1 VTIYNSNTQEKIMA
15 WNEPGNNGKDQD
27 PWGGNRR
34 PNGQDQGPPDLDEA
48 LGKLIEKFNG
58 LFGGSGNSGGGDTAA
73 PSGKFIGFGAAIVL
87 VLWAGMGFYTVDQ
100 QERAVVLRLGKFTET
115 VQPGL
120 HWNPPLIDH
129 VTKVNVTAV
138 RNVDHRALML
148 TEDENIVEV
157 GLSVQ
162 YVVSSPK
169 DFLLEVRNPEGSL
182 LQATESALRHV
193 VGGSEMHS
201 VLTEGRA
208 VLALDIE
215 SRLQGY
221 LNDYKTGLEVIKV
234 NVENTA
240 APSQVQDAFDDVI
253 KAREDEQRVKN
264 EAQAY
269 ANGIVPEARGRAQR
283 VSEEALAYREQVVAR
298 AAGEATRFTKLLT
311 EYQKAPEVTRE
322 RLYLV
327 AMEDVLSNASKV
339 MVDVDGGNNMMVLPL
354 DQIMQNQ
361 SVRSATG
368 TGGRVSSS
376 MVDEITNRVIQQLTQ
391 GASGASS
398 RESR

>member
-1 VTIYNSNTQEKIMA
+1 MA
-15 WNEPGNNGKDQD
+15 WNEPGSNGKDQD

-58 LFGGSGNSGGGDTAA
+58 LFGGSGNKGTSGSDGSGASA
-73 PSGKFIGFGAAIVL
+73 PNGKIILFGAAVVL

-100 QERAVVLRLGKFTET
+100 QERSVVLRLGKYSET

-120 HWNPPLIDH
+120 QWNPPLIDN

-138 RNVDHRALML
+138 RDVDLRALML
-148 TEDENIVEV
+148 TEDENIVQV

-162 YVVSSPK
+162 YIVSNPK
-169 DFLLEVRNPEGSL
+169 DFLLEVRDPEGTL

-208 VLALDIE
+208 LLALDIE
-215 SRLQGY
+215 SRLQNY
-221 LNDYKTGLEVIKV
+221 LNGYQTGLEVIKV
-234 NVENTA
+234 NIENTS

-283 VSEEALAYREQVVAR
+283 VNEEALAYREQVVAR
-298 AAGEATRFTKLLT
+298 AEGEATRFTKLLT

-322 RLYLV
+322 RLYIV

-339 MVDVDGGNNMMVLPL
+339 MVDVKGGNNMMVLPL
-354 DQIMQNQ
+354 DQIMKNQ
-361 SVRSATG
+361 SLRSATG
-368 TGGRVSSS
+368 VDGRGSSS

-391 GASGASS
+391 GVSS